1 MPKEIPDC
9 PKKPSPTPEAA
20 RSYEIE
26 LITPMFEGGVEPR
39 VNDSTFPIRPTAIR
53 GQLQFWWR
61 ASIGAKYATLADL
74 RAAQSAIWGSTER
87 ASRVQV
93 LVENVQASNSSP
105 CASIDWDQRARRGQG
120 GWRINWQAPFN
131 GQDSALPYVLFPFQG
146 ETPPPNRN
154 ATVTVPPAACIR
166 NAKFRLTLR
175 CPNNLWTQ
183 VEPAVWAWANFGGMG
198 GRTRRGCGAILCNE
212 LAPRDHAHLTEELK
226 RFAPQQS
233 DIREWPTVPTG
244 ILACERPGASIEVWA
259 WLIGL
264 FKHFRQGPG
273 FARNQGQQPN
283 RPGRSRYPEPETIRE
298 TLGAD
303 RQRSGHQRL
312 PEIPADAFPRAE
324 FGLPI
329 IYELRGD
336 GEPPK
341 TSLQPIVDGKPG
353 DRMASP
359 LILKPL
365 ALANGQALPVIVR
378 LVAPQINDV
387 VLMQG
392 KHEQRRFDGTAIRG
406 PRLATT
412 GDQPM
417 SHSTNGSALEAF
429 LAFARTEGFTEVPQ

>member
-1 MPKEIPDC
+1 MSREIPEC
-9 PKKPSPTPEAA
+9 PEKPNATVEAA

-26 LITPMFEGGVEPR
+26 LITPMFGGGVEPR
-39 VNDSTFPIRPTAIR
+39 VNDPSFPIRPTTVR

-61 ASIGAKYATLADL
+61 ATVGAQYGTHAEL
-74 RAAQSAIWGSTER
+74 RAAQSAIWGSTEC

-93 LVENVQASNSSP
+93 LVENVHASDPVP
-105 CASIDWDQRARRGQG
+105 CKRIEWDQHARHEQG
-120 GWRINWQAPFN
+120 GWRSNWQAPFN
-131 GQDSALPYVLFPFQG
+131 GHDSALPYALFPFQG

-154 ATVTVPPAACIR
+154 AMVTVPPASCIHR
-166 NAKFRLTLR
+166 ASFRLIIQS
-175 CPNNLWTQ
+175 PNDLWSQ
-183 VEPAVWAWANFGGMG
+183 VEPAVWAWANFGGLG
-198 GRTRRGCGAILCNE
+198 CRTRRGCGAILCRE
-212 LAPRDHAHLTEELK
+212 IAPRDYAHLAEELK

-233 DIREWPTVPTG
+233 GIREWPTVPTSA
-244 ILACERPGASIEVWA
+244 LACARPGASIEVWD
-259 WLIGL
+259 WLIGR

-273 FARNQGQQPN
+273 FARNPGQRPN

-303 RQRSGHQRL
+303 RRRSGHQRL
-312 PEIPADAFPRAE
+312 PAIPADAFPRAE

-329 IYELRGD
+329 IYELRGE

-341 TSLQPIVDGKPG
+341 TSLQPIVAEKPG

-378 LVAPQINDV
+378 LVAPQLNHV
-387 VLMQG
+387 VLMRG
-392 KHEQRRFDGTAIRG
+392 NHEQRRFDGAAIRG

-417 SHSTNGSALEAF
+417 SHSANGSAIEAF
-429 LAFARTEGFTEVPQ
+429 LAFARTEGFTEAPQ